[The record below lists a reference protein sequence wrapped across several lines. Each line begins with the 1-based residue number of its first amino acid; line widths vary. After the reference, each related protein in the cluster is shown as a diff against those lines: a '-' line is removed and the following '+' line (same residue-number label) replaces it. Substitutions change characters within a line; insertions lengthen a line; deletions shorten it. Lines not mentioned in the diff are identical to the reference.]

1 MRCKKTS
8 IQKNFV
14 FLLLSFFSSSSF
26 TFSPLFQS
34 GSSRSLHEHK
44 HDITPA
50 RTFRYAVQNFGYCDS
65 TSVRRNCY
73 CRVYRNPDFP
83 GGNHTGFRDHARI
96 RNPGIWFTCG
106 DSYYG
111 PNRRAS
117 RIQHGPGGCRRE
129 RLPRDHY
136 GHLPGWHGNE
146 QHKKG

>member
-1 MRCKKTS
+1 MRKNQY
-8 IQKNFV
+8 QKNFV
-14 FLLLSFFSSSSF
+14 VLLLSFFSSSSF

-34 GSSRSLHEHK
+34 GSTRSLHEHK

-65 TSVRRNCY
+65 APLWCNRFG
-73 CRVYRNPDFP
+73 RVHGYPGFP
-83 GGNHTGFRDHARI
+83 GCNHTGFRDHARI
-96 RNPGIWFTCG
+96 RNPGIWFKCG

-117 RIQHGPGGCRRE
+117 RIQHGPGRCWRE
-129 RLPRDHY
+129 GLPRDHY